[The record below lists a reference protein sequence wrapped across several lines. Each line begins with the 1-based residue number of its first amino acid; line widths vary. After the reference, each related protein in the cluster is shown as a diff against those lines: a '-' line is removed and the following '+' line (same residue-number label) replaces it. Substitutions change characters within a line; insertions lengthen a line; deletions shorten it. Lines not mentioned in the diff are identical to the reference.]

1 MGGTMADQSFDRI
14 RGWIDTFADDVGAL
28 QKLVGEASAAREA
41 RLLAAGALSYLITR
55 LDLIP
60 DWEETCGIIDD
71 AMILR
76 VAAALASEK
85 DLGNLD
91 AGALRAVGKLAN
103 DADGVRAFLGADLYP
118 RLRKYVE
125 DLTHKIVRGRHPN
138 AIVDDA
144 KQRAQLE
151 AEVAD
156 ELKRLPPAPMS
167 DPDRVAR
174 VVKNYLTQKL

>member
-1 MGGTMADQSFDRI
+1 MADPNFDRI
-14 RGWIDTFADDVGAL
+14 RGWIDTFAEDVSAL
-28 QKLVGEASAAREA
+28 SQLVAEPTAARDA
-41 RLLAAGALSYLITR
+41 RMLAAGALSYLVTR

-85 DLGNLD
+85 DLGSLE
-91 AGALRAVGKLAN
+91 AGAMRAVGKLAN
-103 DADGVRAFLGADLYP
+103 DADGVQAFLGADLYP

-125 DLTHKIVRGRHPN
+125 ELTHKVVRGRHPN
-138 AIVDDA
+138 VIVDDA
-144 KQRAQLE
+144 KQRGQLD
-151 AEVAD
+151 AEVRD
-156 ELKRLPPAPMS
+156 ELKRLPPAPMA

-174 VVKNYLTQKL
+174 VVKNYLTSKL